1 MHWQQLLHQLALKRK
16 KNFMKNTYAKATAWL
31 STLPVLMLPM
41 VAKAQLSGSQ
51 SDLTSVQSA
60 IGTDA
65 TNDLPTLIGN
75 GIAVLLSILGIIF
88 VVLVVYAGFLYLTAA
103 GDDGKV
109 GKAKK
114 LLSQS
119 IIGLII
125 IIASYAISAFVID
138 ALVEVAG

>member
-1 MHWQQLLHQLALKRK
+1 
-16 KNFMKNTYAKATAWL
+16 MKNTYTKATAWL
-31 STLPVLMLPM
+31 STLPMLMLPM

-88 VVLVVYAGFLYLTAA
+88 VVLVVYAGFLYLTSA
-103 GDDGKV
+103 GEGGKV
-109 GKAKK
+109 EKAKK

-119 IIGLII
+119 VIGLII